1 MAGKSFRDG
10 DVLVVRTLEPE
21 LMPFAKRAGAIIA
34 AEDGF
39 TSAAAIAGINF
50 GIPVI
55 LGVRNAETVI
65 NNGEVVTVDGSRGKV
80 FEGIANAR

>member
-1 MAGKSFRDG
+1 MAQQNFRDG
-10 DVLVVRTLEPE
+10 DILVVRTLEPD

-34 AEDGF
+34 AEDGY

-55 LGVRNAETVI
+55 LGVTNAENVI
-65 NNGEVVTVDGSRGKV
+65 SNGEVVTVDGSRGKV